1 MNTGMSAINEA
12 VQQAGAFVRPLLREI
27 GKVIVGQ
34 TYLVELLVIG
44 LLANGHVLL
53 EGVPG
58 LAKTLSVK
66 SLANCLSVKF
76 SRLQFPPDMLP
87 ADVIGTLTIR
97 NLG

>member
-1 MNTGMSAINEA
+1 MNTGISAINDA
-12 VQQAGAFVRPLLREI
+12 VKEAGAFTRPLFNEL

-34 TYLVELLVIG
+34 NYLVERLVIG

-66 SLANCLSVKF
+66 SLAACLNVKF
-76 SRLQFPPDMLP
+76 SRL
-87 ADVIGTLTIR
+87 
-97 NLG
+97 